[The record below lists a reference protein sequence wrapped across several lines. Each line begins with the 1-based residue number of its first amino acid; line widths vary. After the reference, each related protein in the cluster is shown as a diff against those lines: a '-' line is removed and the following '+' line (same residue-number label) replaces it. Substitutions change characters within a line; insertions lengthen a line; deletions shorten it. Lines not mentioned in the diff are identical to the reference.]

1 VEDIAKMSEK
11 PSASAL
17 GISRGQLN
25 ALVPIGSFGDEALQQ
40 ILNSMVI
47 ERKAAGT
54 RLFAQGDRDPDT
66 YFLIDGEVKLTA
78 SDQGERKVVAGTEAA
93 RYALANLKPRQYSA
107 TALTD
112 ISIARVNSEILDRL
126 LSWDQVIRSQAPQGY
141 EVKEFGRVENSAW
154 MLHLMRNPLFAQ
166 LPVNNIEVLVSRM
179 EEMPYKGGDIV
190 VHQGDMGEYFY
201 VIQSGRCLVSR
212 KSALMADT
220 VELAALG
227 EGDSFGEEALLA
239 DTPRNATVSM
249 ISDGVL
255 MGLTKTDFLQLL
267 GKPVVQ
273 ELDPKEASAMVKA
286 GAALVDVR
294 LETEFK
300 EGGIKNAV
308 NIPLYLL
315 RLKAK
320 TLPKSKPVVVFC
332 DTGARSAA
340 AAFVLR
346 QNGIKAY
353 VLKDGLSRYLHE
365 RRRSNSNG

>member
-1 VEDIAKMSEK
+1 
-11 PSASAL
+11 
-17 GISRGQLN
+17 
-25 ALVPIGSFGDEALQQ
+25 
-40 ILNSMVI
+40 
-47 ERKAAGT
+47 
-54 RLFAQGDRDPDT
+54 
-66 YFLIDGEVKLTA
+66 
-78 SDQGERKVVAGTEAA
+78 
-93 RYALANLKPRQYSA
+93 
-107 TALTD
+107 
-112 ISIARVNSEILDRL
+112 
-126 LSWDQVIRSQAPQGY
+126 
-141 EVKEFGRVENSAW
+141 
-154 MLHLMRNPLFAQ
+154 MLHLMRNPLFTQ
-166 LPVNNIEVLVSRM
+166 LPVNNIEALVSRM
-179 EEMPYKGGDIV
+179 EEMPYKGGDIII
-190 VHQGDMGEYFY
+190 HQGDMGEYFY
-201 VIQSGRCLVSR
+201 VVQSGRCLVSR

-255 MGLTKTDFLQLL
+255 MGLNKTDFLQLL
-267 GKPVVQ
+267 SKPVVQ
-273 ELDPKEASAMVKA
+273 ELEPKEASAMVKA
-286 GAALVDVR
+286 GAALIDVR

-320 TLPKSKPVVVFC
+320 TLPKSKPVIVFC

-353 VLKDGLSRYLHE
+353 VLKDGLSHYLHE
-365 RRRSNSNG
+365 RRRSGSNG